1 MFVMSLGA
9 MLLLPSV
16 MNLVRDMEA
25 GKIPPKVYHPDEGVF
40 SDFDDLT
47 DPAVEGF

>member
-1 MFVMSLGA
+1 MK
-9 MLLLPSV
+9 
-16 MNLVRDMEA
+16 LVRDVTA
-25 GKIPPKVYHPDEGVF
+25 GKEIPKVYHPDEGAF